1 MLSLGNQPKIFMH
14 KKHIMI
20 IVAALGLWGCSSTV
34 NQSVAFHAED
44 FRRYDSPGTSTIHG
58 HAFVHTRD
66 GLKHNAAG
74 LKVYLVPLNA
84 YTDERAKISLKGD
97 EPAPADPGLEK
108 YIRTEV
114 ADISGLY
121 EFRGLPA
128 GDYLVYCR
136 VAWDRFN
143 FKRQS
148 SGDYFIV
155 AKTGLKEG
163 EKKRVVV
170 TNDKE

>member
-1 MLSLGNQPKIFMH
+1 MFTLRGQPTKRFFMH
-14 KKHIMI
+14 KKYIMI
-20 IVAALGLWGCSSTV
+20 IAAVVGLWGCSSTV
-34 NQSVAFHAED
+34 NQSVAFRAED
-44 FRRYDSPGTSTIHG
+44 FRRYDSPGRSTIHG

-66 GLKHNAAG
+66 GLKHNAGG
-74 LKVYLVPLNA
+74 LKVYLVPLTA
-84 YTDERAKISLKGD
+84 YTDERAKISLRGG

-108 YIRTEV
+108 YLRTEV

-121 EFRGLPA
+121 EFSGLSA

-136 VAWDRFN
+136 VAWDH

-155 AKTGLKEG
+155 ARTAVKEG

-170 TNDKE
+170 TNDVE